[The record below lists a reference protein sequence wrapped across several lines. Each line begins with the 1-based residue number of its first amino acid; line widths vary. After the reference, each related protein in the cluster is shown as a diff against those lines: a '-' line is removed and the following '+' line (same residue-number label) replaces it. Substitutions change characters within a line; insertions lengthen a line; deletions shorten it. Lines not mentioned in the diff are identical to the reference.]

1 MVSEIKILLDMI
13 KFRRPSKRWNRYREC
28 EQTRVIYQN
37 QDPWERLQIE
47 ISEENES
54 CGQRSN
60 IQSDSKEVITRIKD
74 YFIQNCVS
82 KTKQQKKSKFTSKY
96 TIKEMQ
102 NIKGK
107 KVYK

>member
-1 MVSEIKILLDMI
+1 MANWDHVDQGRGEK
-13 KFRRPSKRWNRYREC
+13 
-28 EQTRVIYQN
+28 Q
-37 QDPWERLQIE
+37 
-47 ISEENES
+47 
-54 CGQRSN
+54 
-60 IQSDSKEVITRIKD
+60 KD